1 MATPTSTSTPTA
13 TASRTP
19 VRASAPIPAPA
30 PVPALAI
37 ESVAKAFG
45 RQPVLEFHKYYC
57 PVRKFNSLE
66 ELAALIHRA
75 ADESKAYFAGENATK

>member
-1 MATPTSTSTPTA
+1 MLDGQWRPAATGIGKRPTVDS
-13 TASRTP
+13 
-19 VRASAPIPAPA
+19 SADAA
-30 PVPALAI
+30 VTCETFVPDYAGDI
-37 ESVAKAFG
+37 YG

-75 ADESKAYFAGENATK
+75 ADESKAYFAGKNATK

>member
-1 MATPTSTSTPTA
+1 MTCETF
-13 TASRTP
+13 
-19 VRASAPIPAPA
+19 
-30 PVPALAI
+30 VPDYAGDI
-37 ESVAKAFG
+37 YG

-75 ADESKAYFAGENATK
+75 ADESKAYFARENATK